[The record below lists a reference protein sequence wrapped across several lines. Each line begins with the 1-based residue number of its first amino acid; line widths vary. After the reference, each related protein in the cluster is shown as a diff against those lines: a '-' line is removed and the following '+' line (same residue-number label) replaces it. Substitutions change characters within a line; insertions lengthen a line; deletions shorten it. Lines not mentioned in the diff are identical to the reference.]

1 MKAQTN
7 TSAVGEI
14 ETEVTEEQ
22 EHGTAGL
29 GLKGHDD
36 DGFVDALDDGG
47 MFPNPGTDPAYD
59 MPYEPNVDGEEGG
72 KGGEGG
78 NVWNNLGALIHRLSN
93 GPAKLVKPEY
103 DDAIGRQPFVETF
116 GDYFP
121 DQQALME
128 GQMGFIDTDESVPA
142 KEAKAGEVHA
152 NNKEGVKKKKC
163 KGATK
168 DAGGAL
174 DLNVFCR
181 WMIFLNWAAP
191 SDFNSTFDPDEI
203 KKDYPS
209 AQGHFTRK
217 SSFGNAE
224 MPAYEPCKTWL

>member
-1 MKAQTN
+1 MTVNKSNSVVLIGMPGAGKST
-7 TSAVGEI
+7 VGILLAKE
-14 ETEVTEEQ
+14 
-22 EHGTAGL
+22 L
-29 GLKGHDD
+29 GL
-36 DGFVDALDDGG
+36 
-47 MFPNPGTDPAYD
+47 
-59 MPYEPNVDGEEGG
+59 
-72 KGGEGG
+72 
-78 NVWNNLGALIHRLSN
+78 
-93 GPAKLVKPEY
+93 
-103 DDAIGRQPFVETF
+103 
-116 GDYFP
+116 
-121 DQQALME
+121 
-128 GQMGFIDTDESVPA
+128 GFIDTDESVPA

-209 AQGHFTRK
+209 AQGHFTKK